1 MDSDDRDLPGPE
13 ASRIDMTHHATHAM
27 GSRQMGFSQELF
39 NDSVDADPGVEAE
52 MYEAMA
58 DSNPSIYELF
68 LTVITHEKLPSS
80 ARGGWISSSSSSR
93 WI

>member
-1 MDSDDRDLPGPE
+1 
-13 ASRIDMTHHATHAM
+13 
-27 GSRQMGFSQELF
+27 MGFSQELF
-39 NDSVDADPGVEAE
+39 NDSVDADLGVEAE

-68 LTVITHEKLPSS
+68 LTVITHDDASV
-80 ARGGWISSSSSSR
+80 GGPGGSISSSSSSR